1 MLPITTGVP
10 QGYILGPLLFL
21 IYINDIVNSSDFFHF
36 ISFADD
42 TAFISKYDI
51 KNNKDVLILNAELE
65 KIYIWLCLN
74 MLSINIAKSN
84 FIIFHSA
91 QKRVFIPNLN
101 ISNTPIKHVKD
112 SNFLGLTLNENL
124 NWTSH
129 VSKIASRIA
138 SKIGILN
145 QLKHVLPQNISLLL
159 YNTIIL
165 PHINYMILVWGHHH
179 KTITQLQ
186 KRAIRVITLSKYL
199 AHTEPLFKNLNILK
213 VEDIFRLQ
221 QLKFY
226 YRFINVTLPDYF
238 LSLSFSGNTHQYRTR
253 KRHELQPIRI
263 HHEFAKKSL
272 LYSIPVI
279 INSCHPNLKEK
290 IYTHSLSGFTHYFK
304 HITIE
309 NYNIHCSIEN
319 CYVCMN
325 N

>member
-1 MLPITTGVP
+1 
-10 QGYILGPLLFL
+10 
-21 IYINDIVNSSDFFHF
+21 
-36 ISFADD
+36 
-42 TAFISKYDI
+42 
-51 KNNKDVLILNAELE
+51 
-65 KIYIWLCLN
+65 

-112 SNFLGLTLNENL
+112 FNFLGLTLNENL

-238 LSLSFSGNTHQYRTR
+238 LSLSFS
-253 KRHELQPIRI
+253 
-263 HHEFAKKSL
+263 
-272 LYSIPVI
+272 
-279 INSCHPNLKEK
+279 
-290 IYTHSLSGFTHYFK
+290 
-304 HITIE
+304 
-309 NYNIHCSIEN
+309 
-319 CYVCMN
+319 
-325 N
+325 

>member
-1 MLPITTGVP
+1 MFP
-10 QGYILGPLLFL
+10 
-21 IYINDIVNSSDFFHF
+21 
-36 ISFADD
+36 
-42 TAFISKYDI
+42 
-51 KNNKDVLILNAELE
+51 
-65 KIYIWLCLN
+65 
-74 MLSINIAKSN
+74 
-84 FIIFHSA
+84 
-91 QKRVFIPNLN
+91 
-101 ISNTPIKHVKD
+101 
-112 SNFLGLTLNENL
+112 
-124 NWTSH
+124 
-129 VSKIASRIA
+129 SRIA

-263 HHEFAKKSL
+263 HHEFAKKKPSIQ
-272 LYSIPVI
+272 YS
-279 INSCHPNLKEK
+279 
-290 IYTHSLSGFTHYFK
+290 
-304 HITIE
+304 
-309 NYNIHCSIEN
+309 
-319 CYVCMN
+319 CYYK
-325 N
+325 